1 MAKAVYYGIGDVARK
16 VKKMYY
22 GVNGVARKVKKGYI
36 GVNGVARLF
45 FSGEGKLSLYGM
57 VGSTTGSR
65 GQCPAATTLGN
76 HVLAT
81 GGNTGSNNKGD
92 AIDTSLTITPLPTM
106 AYGRMQHAGATAG
119 NYALFA
125 CGWAGAEDS
134 DGDPVFTNTVDVYD
148 SSLTRLSPITGG
160 DYVRYL
166 GGASAGT
173 NAVFAGGYRSGSS
186 YAMQARN
193 SAWAISS
200 TLTRTTLT
208 TISYGTVGKRELA
221 AVTFRNYAVFG
232 PGANAYGVDTVL
244 DIYDDSLT
252 KLSTAPYASGV
263 GYNCGAAVAGGN
275 AYVIFGGGDI
285 DVNDGTNTAVAF
297 DASFTAITIS
307 PLTFDHYEV
316 LATASGDFAVF
327 SIGSQS
333 CSYDANLTR
342 GSLERY
348 YSRTNTRTWAKTL
361 GDYALFGGGTGYV
374 YGVYAYLCS

>member
-1 MAKAVYYGIGDVARK
+1 MAKAVYYGISDVARK

-45 FSGEGKLSLYGM
+45 FSGEGKLSLCGM
-57 VGSTTGSR
+57 VGQTSGSR
-65 GQCPAATTLGN
+65 GQYSAATTLGN

-92 AIDTSLTITPLPTM
+92 AIDTSLTITALPTM
-106 AYGRMQHAGATAG
+106 AYGRTRHAGATAG

-125 CGWAGAEDS
+125 CGWAGDKDS
-134 DGDPVFTNTVDVYD
+134 DGDQVYTNTVDVYD

-160 DYVRYL
+160 DFVRSL

-173 NAVFAGGYRSGSS
+173 NAVFAGGYRSGGSR
-186 YAMQARN
+186 ALQARN

-208 TISYGTVGKRELA
+208 NMSMGKRELA
-221 AVTFRNYAVFG
+221 AATFRNYAVFG
-232 PGANAYGVDTVL
+232 PGDGSYGTATMV

-263 GYNCGAAVAGGN
+263 GYNCGAAVAGCN
-275 AYVIFGGGDI
+275 AYVIFGGGDL
-285 DVNDGTNTAVAF
+285 DVYDGTSTAVAF
-297 DASFTAITIS
+297 DSSFTAITIS
-307 PLTFDHYEV
+307 PLTFDSYEV

-327 SIGSQS
+327 SIGIQS

-348 YSRTNTRTWAKTL
+348 STRNNTRTWARSL
-361 GDYALFGGGTGYV
+361 GDYALFGGGTAFV

>member
-57 VGSTTGSR
+57 VGQTSGSR
-65 GQCPAATTLGN
+65 GQYPAATTLGN

-92 AIDTSLTITPLPTM
+92 AIDTSLTITALPTM
-106 AYGRMQHAGATAG
+106 AYGRTRHAGATAG

-125 CGWAGAEDS
+125 CGWAGDEDS
-134 DGDPVFTNTVDVYD
+134 DGDQVYTNTVDVYD

-160 DYVRYL
+160 DFVRSL

-186 YAMQARN
+186 YAMQARD

-208 TISYGTVGKRELA
+208 TLSGLYGKCEMGS
-221 AVTFRNYAVFG
+221 VTFRNYAVFG
-232 PGANAYGVDTVL
+232 PGNRPNGVNTEL

-252 KLSTAPYASGV
+252 KLSTVPYASGV
-263 GYNCGAAVAGGN
+263 GSSCGAAVAGGN

-285 DVNDGTNTAVAF
+285 DINDGTNTAVAF
-297 DASFTAITIS
+297 DASFTKITIS
-307 PLTFDHYEV
+307 TLSFSHYDV
-316 LATASGDFAVF
+316 PATSAGDFAVF

-348 YSRTNTRTWAKTL
+348 YSRSNTRTWAKTL

-374 YGVYAYLCS
+374 YDVYAYLCS

>member
-65 GQCPAATTLGN
+65 GQYPAATTLGN

-92 AIDTSLTITPLPTM
+92 AIDTSLTITALPTM
-106 AYGRMQHAGATAG
+106 AYGRTRHAGATAG

-125 CGWAGAEDS
+125 CGWAGDEDS
-134 DGDPVFTNTVDVYD
+134 DGDQVYTNTVDVYD

-160 DYVRYL
+160 DFVRSL

-186 YAMQARN
+186 TMQARD

-208 TISYGTVGKRELA
+208 KFSIGKREMGSA
-221 AVTFRNYAVFG
+221 TFRNYAVFG
-232 PGANAYGVDTVL
+232 PGSSRYGLTTSV

-252 KLSTAPYASGV
+252 KLSTVPYASGV
-263 GYNCGAAVAGGN
+263 GSSCGAAVAGGN
-275 AYVIFGGGDI
+275 AYVIFGGGDL
-285 DVNDGTNTAVAF
+285 DVYDGTNTAVAF
-297 DASFTAITIS
+297 DASFTKITIS
-307 PLTFDHYEV
+307 TLSFSHYDV
-316 LATASGDFAVF
+316 PATSAGDFAIF
-327 SIGSQS
+327 SIGLQTTA
-333 CSYDANLTR
+333 YDANLTK
-342 GSLERY
+342 SQPERY
-348 YSRTNTRTWAKTL
+348 TSRNNTRTWAKPL
-361 GDYALFGGGTGYV
+361 GDYALFGGGTDYV